1 MFKALVLIFIVFSS
15 AVVANTSNT
24 LNNVLNV
31 DRAIPRSIHLSFPN
45 DNNITPKK
53 SDFTILNYVL
63 MSNNEGERWAVIT
76 LTNLSSGNRE
86 LNQEHLLALFADGS
100 RLTPIE
106 FKLGFKGSET
116 QSVTVSFAE
125 HKFPILS
132 VYSSNEL

>member
-1 MFKALVLIFIVFSS
+1 MFKALVLILIVFSS

-31 DRAIPRSIHLSFPN
+31 DRAIPSSIHLSFPN
-45 DNNITPKK
+45 DNNIMPKK

-86 LNQEHLLALFADGS
+86 LNQDHLLALFADGS